1 MQTQSIRRQQD
12 SGKHRSRKKS
22 QHFTLIELLVVIAII
37 AILAGMLLPAL
48 NKAKMKAKSVSCRGN
63 VKQCMLATMTYV
75 TDYQYYPVFYK
86 EVANHPEGSKYR
98 YWGKDLEWLKY
109 IPTRSNGSND
119 KLRGV
124 QNCPLNP
131 LEKKNRNENSY
142 GMSWSKHSKRNIDD
156 KYTHVKET
164 EPDYPAARIWIADA
178 AFYPNQGSYTL
189 GGGLD
194 FKPRKT
200 PGSNSNSSDWK
211 ETGTDNN
218 RGLFLV
224 HAKKANAAF
233 IDGHAAEVGRE
244 YRSTINKYNA
254 FSLTNI
260 KMRFAANWY
269 GPFTD
274 L

>member
-109 IPTRSNGSND
+109 IPTKSNGSND

-131 LEKKNRNENSY
+131 LEKKSRNENSY

-200 PGSNSNSSDWK
+200 PGSNSSDWN
-211 ETGTDNN
+211 ETGTSNN
-218 RGLFLV
+218 RGLFLI